1 MPKVVNYAARFEFL
15 RRAAF
20 AVVRDVGPHALSR
33 YTIAAALGTSPNT
46 VRRLI
51 RPDTDLR
58 TLAAEEVDRRRRQ
71 GRWGHPVGL
80 DGRERAL
87 LLLRRLLPDQ
97 EARVAEE
104 LVGWRL
110 ALDMARP
117 GLGGEDAPEAL
128 REAFAIAEGAWSD
141 HDPATTPTGPTAPP
155 AESPA
160 DTPDETPAETPD
172 EQRMRHGITTALAAL
187 GVRDDVEHRRTRAL
201 VEGLGLAVCLGR
213 TSPAEAVTT
222 LEHHLDE
229 LTSAAEGAD
238 RVTR

>member
-58 TLAAEEVDRRRRQ
+58 VLAVDEVERRRRH
-71 GRWGHPVGL
+71 GRWGQPTEL
-80 DGRERAL
+80 AGRELAL
-87 LLLRRLLPDQ
+87 LRLRRLLPD
-97 EARVAEE
+97 EEPRIAEE
-104 LVGWRL
+104 LVWWRL
-110 ALDMARP
+110 VLHAVHP
-117 GLGGEDAPEAL
+117 NLGGEDSPATL
-128 REAFAIAEGAWSD
+128 REDFALAEGTSSD
-141 HDPATTPTGPTAPP
+141 HDGAAPTSAADGAPP
-155 AESPA
+155 AA
-160 DTPDETPAETPD
+160 TLD
-172 EQRMRHGITTALAAL
+172 EQRSDHDARVNQGVSAALAAL
-187 GVRDDVEHRRTRAL
+187 GLRDEDTLELRRTRAL

-213 TSPAEAVTT
+213 TSPAEAVAT
-222 LEHHLDE
+222 LEHHLGE
-229 LTSAAEGAD
+229 LTPASEVAA